1 MNISTYIPDTL
12 LAEVDAFASKHS
24 LSRSAIIREGLE
36 LYLTRHRPDG
46 WPDIIRTWQGQGQI
60 EFEPMPKAILPISD
74 PFTAVVRSL

>member
-1 MNISTYIPDTL
+1 MNISTYIPDSL

-46 WPDIIRTWQGQGQI
+46 WPDIIRNWQGQSQT
-60 EFEPMPKAILPISD
+60 ELVAMPVAMLPVAD
-74 PFTAVVRSL
+74 PFAAVVRSL